1 MSKQQ
6 TFPEEQVVGSGPIG
20 QGSHVVREGECMSS
34 LAAQKGLFVA
44 QIFEHPAN
52 AQLSTVRGGPNIL
65 LPGDRL
71 TIPPFGIKDV
81 DRPTERLNRFTLLG
95 DLVFLRIR
103 VLERD
108 QPLALKPF
116 TLTVGGLT
124 INDTTGPDGTIE
136 AQIPPTATAGFLRVG
151 SGDDLFQI
159 TLKLGALNPVE
170 SNTGV
175 QQRLLNLGFNC
186 GPIDGIVG
194 PRTRGAIRN
203 FQARFGLNVDGKMNA
218 ETRDRLK
225 QEHGC

>member
-1 MSKQQ
+1 
-6 TFPEEQVVGSGPIG
+6 
-20 QGSHVVREGECMSS
+20 VR
-34 LAAQKGLFVA
+34 
-44 QIFEHPAN
+44 
-52 AQLSTVRGGPNIL
+52 RGPNIL

-81 DRPTERLNRFTLLG
+81 DRPTERLNRFALLG

-103 VLERD
+103 VMERD

-151 SGDDLFQI
+151 SGEDLFQM

-203 FQARFGLNVDGKMNA
+203 FQGRFGLNVDGKMNA
-218 ETRDRLK
+218 ETRNRLK

>member
-6 TFPEEQVVGSGPIG
+6 TFPEERVVGSGPLG
-20 QGSHVVREGECMSS
+20 QGSHVVRDGECMSS

-52 AQLSTVRGGPNIL
+52 AQLSGVRRGPNIL

-71 TIPPFGIKDV
+71 TIPPFGLKDV
-81 DRPTERLNRFTLLG
+81 DRPTEQLNRFVLQG
-95 DLVFLRIR
+95 DVVFLRVR
-103 VLERD
+103 VMERD

-124 INDTTGPDGTIE
+124 INDTTSADGTLQ
-136 AQIPPTATAGFLRVG
+136 AQIPATATAGFLRVG
-151 SGDDLFQI
+151 SGDDLFQM

-170 SNTGV
+170 SNSGV
-175 QQRLLNLGFNC
+175 QQRLHNLGFNC

-203 FQARFGLNVDGKMNA
+203 FQAKFGLTIDAKMNP
-218 ETRDRLK
+218 ETRERLK